1 MYTHTYIH
9 ISHILERTYS
19 TLLTLY
25 LDLTILYTDMRSFFD
40 TYDFKLTACAVPPQK
55 QTSTPLPGLVIRH
68 STNTNTNNNAI
79 TSLTHPMR
87 DADIAILQSLY
98 NSNSIYNTS
107 STHNNSQ
114 YFIPAEHITVRNDAF
129 THTIENDIKINIVY
143 KFCENMDPTRFST
156 SLLGGRLIVPPTV
169 EVPLPAG
176 SSADASKQ
184 PMGGEE
190 WSMAGM
196 VGVPVSAGVSAG
208 VSAEA
213 GRWTGTGSV
222 AGVRHGHDD
231 NFCATICIQ
240 VSNCNIQ
247 VIYLFVQL

>member
-25 LDLTILYTDMRSFFD
+25 LLYLDLTILYVDVRSFFD

-129 THTIENDIKINIVY
+129 THTVENDIKTNVIY
-143 KFCENMDPTRFST
+143 KLCENMDPSRFSIMP
-156 SLLGGRLIVPPTV
+156 LGGRLIVPPSPT
-169 EVPLPAG
+169 G
-176 SSADASKQ
+176 
-184 PMGGEE
+184 
-190 WSMAGM
+190 
-196 VGVPVSAGVSAG
+196 VSAAG
-208 VSAEA
+208 VSAEEM
-213 GRWTGTGSV
+213 GNRRTGEGSV
-222 AGVRHGHDD
+222 TGVDASVLTTGDRRAVSYMVGEDVRVAGMRHGYDD

-240 VSNCNIQ
+240 VKKNCIL
-247 VIYLFVQL
+247 IAY

>member
-1 MYTHTYIH
+1 
-9 ISHILERTYS
+9 
-19 TLLTLY
+19 
-25 LDLTILYTDMRSFFD
+25 MRSFFD
-40 TYDFKLTACAVPPQK
+40 TYDLKLTAYAVPPQK
-55 QTSTPLPGLVIRH
+55 QTSAPLPGLAIRH
-68 STNTNTNNNAI
+68 TTTSNTNNTTTNTNDNN
-79 TSLTHPMR
+79 TTRSLTHPLR
-87 DADIAILQSLY
+87 ESDITILQSLY
-98 NSNSIYNTS
+98 SNSIYNTYS
-107 STHNNSQ
+107 NNSQ
-114 YFIPAEHITVRNDAF
+114 YFIPAEHITIRNDAF
-129 THTIENDIKINIVY
+129 SHTIENDIKINIVY